1 MKKKSLLASVQMC
14 DETEERVRFVNRKS
28 VLEAQQEW
36 GRNLDDFR
44 KDSIRRS
51 RNRRTR
57 RQINSDDGNLLVEMK
72 IIYIANGDSSL
83 S

>member
-1 MKKKSLLASVQMC
+1 MC

-72 IIYIANGDSSL
+72 IIYIANGDSL